1 MKNMI
6 DLFNKYKNA
15 GNIDETLLV
24 GRNMVNKYPDDFES
38 FHVYMDFLLMLAEKL
53 PVISERNSFL
63 QQANIVLAFFEENAN
78 LDSELII
85 VLGRYKNRIADIA
98 DSINTEE
105 DEKIEIQLKEIQ
117 RSNNQQIKELY
128 ALNQELIA
136 VNTQDA
142 FDNTLNDIGLAD
154 SRIEHDYLTDEQQ
167 KHYDQLNKSCAADI
181 SKKMQELE
189 HKKNISYNKRAVE
202 AYSKAFKKFKQDE
215 NNYKNQSQLFK
226 LVSSTLFA
234 YDAGKLFNET
244 LIFYN
249 HVYTYIFSKLDDDGK
264 LALTRFSIEC
274 ERKLDY

>member
-105 DEKIEIQLKEIQ
+105 DEKIEIQLK
-117 RSNNQQIKELY
+117 
-128 ALNQELIA
+128 
-136 VNTQDA
+136 
-142 FDNTLNDIGLAD
+142 
-154 SRIEHDYLTDEQQ
+154 
-167 KHYDQLNKSCAADI
+167 
-181 SKKMQELE
+181 
-189 HKKNISYNKRAVE
+189 
-202 AYSKAFKKFKQDE
+202 
-215 NNYKNQSQLFK
+215 
-226 LVSSTLFA
+226 
-234 YDAGKLFNET
+234 
-244 LIFYN
+244 
-249 HVYTYIFSKLDDDGK
+249 
-264 LALTRFSIEC
+264 
-274 ERKLDY
+274 

>member
-1 MKNMI
+1 
-6 DLFNKYKNA
+6 
-15 GNIDETLLV
+15 
-24 GRNMVNKYPDDFES
+24 
-38 FHVYMDFLLMLAEKL
+38 MLAEKL

-226 LVSSTLFA
+226 LVASTLFA